1 MAASVLAVGSFTASW
16 SGAAEPPPA
25 PRQLDLENRP
35 WKGDLDGLIERRNI
49 RFLVPFSRTLYFT
62 DKGRERGLSAELARD
77 FERYLNQ
84 KYAKQLGKRPI
95 TVLIIPTTRDQIL
108 PHLVDGLGDVA
119 AANLTATTERLKVAD
134 FVAPADRKPAREI
147 LVTGPGS
154 PSVATLED
162 LSGKTV
168 DVRHASSYF
177 ESLVALNG
185 KFGREGRPAV
195 NIKLLPDALEDED
208 VLEMLNAGILEFTV
222 VDDWKA
228 KLWAQVLPKIKVRDD
243 IAVATEGR
251 IGWAIRPNSPQLRAV
266 IESFYRTIVKRQG
279 LIESRVA
286 SYNRRVKQISNNTGG
301 PQLRRFEQTVAL
313 FRKYGQKYH
322 FDPLMLVAQGYQES
336 QLNQNAKSHVGAVG
350 VMQIMPATGA
360 ELKVGDIHVLESN
373 IHAGAKYMNQ
383 LMSRYFPDAKFSE
396 NDRSLFAFASYNAG
410 PGNIA
415 RMRKLAVK
423 RGLDQDQWFN
433 NVELVVADRIGM
445 ETTTYVRNIYK
456 YYAAYKLTL
465 DAQEKQRKAR
475 EAHET
480 TKS

>member
-1 MAASVLAVGSFTASW
+1 
-16 SGAAEPPPA
+16 
-25 PRQLDLENRP
+25 
-35 WKGDLDGLIERRNI
+35 
-49 RFLVPFSRTLYFT
+49 
-62 DKGRERGLSAELARD
+62 
-77 FERYLNQ
+77 
-84 KYAKQLGKRPI
+84 
-95 TVLIIPTTRDQIL
+95 
-108 PHLVDGLGDVA
+108 
-119 AANLTATTERLKVAD
+119 
-134 FVAPADRKPAREI
+134 
-147 LVTGPGS
+147 
-154 PSVATLED
+154 
-162 LSGKTV
+162 
-168 DVRHASSYF
+168 
-177 ESLVALNG
+177 
-185 KFGREGRPAV
+185 
-195 NIKLLPDALEDED
+195 
-208 VLEMLNAGILEFTV
+208 MLNAGILEFTV